1 MANESPV
8 QQIFAMVDGESGK
21 VFECRGYEEVV
32 APNSADGGIWVEAG
46 EDGICVGGGHGC
58 VDMQLCGRLV

>member
-8 QQIFAMVDGESGK
+8 QQIFAMVDGESGE

-32 APNSADGGIWVEAG
+32 TPNSADGRIWVEAG
-46 EDGICVGGGHGC
+46 DDGICVGGYHGC
-58 VDMQLCGRLV
+58 AEISVMCEL